1 VLAIYSNK
9 TVFEVGIETAE
20 YISAVPIF
28 ACYT

>member
-1 VLAIYSNK
+1 
-9 TVFEVGIETAE
+9 VFEVGIETE